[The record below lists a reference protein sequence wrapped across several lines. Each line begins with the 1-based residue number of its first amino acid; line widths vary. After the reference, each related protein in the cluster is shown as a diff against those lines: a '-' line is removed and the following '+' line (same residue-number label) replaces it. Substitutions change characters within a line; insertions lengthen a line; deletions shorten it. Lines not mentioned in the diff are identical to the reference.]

1 MPRQPLPQVPAT
13 TAMLLTQLVAASVA
27 LSHAAPL
34 VVAAKKLLTV
44 YAAFTLTH
52 CASLPLLSPAA
63 PAMPV
68 GPAPAMPV
76 APPPPPP
83 PPLSL
88 LHAPTAS
95 AAAVTATKSVMKR
108 RIRHLLKSGA

>member
-68 GPAPAMPV
+68 A
-76 APPPPPP
+76 PPPPP

-88 LHAPTAS
+88 LHAPTES

-108 RIRHLLKSGA
+108 RIRHLLKEWSVV